1 MKTEGSLTTGFTVT
15 LLVIFL
21 IGQLLGLILF
31 WGIYQRVY
39 TVLLYQGTLLIAII
53 IGAMVF
59 FRRNVR
65 KPLKD
70 LRASINEIAEGDL
83 TAPIPHTGV
92 TEIRALTD
100 VLDSFLS
107 QLRNTIHKLHLTM
120 TNTVTAMRQIKSH
133 MDKITD
139 GVNTQFLLE
148 EKAISTLRNAEE
160 SQKNTTQST
169 HNISKFS
176 EENASSLIEISS
188 THDEVS
194 KGIGE
199 LSRSLADICS
209 TMAEMSAMAKE
220 TAKNTED
227 LSTSTAETVASVSE
241 ITTNLKGVEESTRE
255 SARLAS
261 DVRRIGSEE
270 GVLRLTDALDDMEK
284 ITESANRSLE
294 FVSLLAQRSRNIEK
308 ILSVITDVVK
318 QTNLLG
324 TNAAIL
330 AEQAGEYGKGFSVV
344 AGEIKTLAGK
354 TASSA
359 KEIAEIIK
367 SLQREMAEAIHV
379 AELSKAGVE
388 KGKESLLSFAQSFGQ
403 VIETA
408 QKSDRMASQIQKA
421 TEEQAKA
428 VTQINSAMEMIQMTV
443 EHLTKNTNEQERG
456 SGHILGIAEKLK
468 DTAEFIKRSMQEQN
482 AALHLISKNLELSND
497 RVKYIIDTS
506 SEHGRFNDE
515 LLLAVDKIKT
525 LSHETASVIEEMAHS
540 FDMLY
545 QNVETLKKDMEGF
558 KLG

>member
-1 MKTEGSLTTGFTVT
+1 MKTHVSLTTGFTAT
-15 LLVIFL
+15 ILVIFL

-39 TVLLYQGTLLIAII
+39 TVFLYQGILLIAII
-53 IGAMVF
+53 VGAMLF
-59 FRRNVR
+59 LRRNVR

-70 LRASINEIAEGDL
+70 LRTSINKIAEGDL
-83 TAPIPHTGV
+83 RAPISHTGV

-120 TNTVTAMRQIKSH
+120 TDTVTAIRQIKSH

-139 GVNTQFLLE
+139 GVNTQFHLE

-160 SQKNTTQST
+160 SQKSATQRS
-169 HNISKFS
+169 HNISKSS

-188 THDEVS
+188 AHDEVS

-199 LSRSLADICS
+199 LSRSLGDICS

-220 TAKNTED
+220 TSKNTED

-241 ITTNLKGVEESTRE
+241 ITANLKGVEESTRE

-270 GVLRLTDALDDMEK
+270 GVLRLTDALDDIEK
-284 ITESANRSLE
+284 IAESANKSLE
-294 FVSLLAQRSRNIEK
+294 FVSRLAQRSRDIEK

-344 AGEIKTLAGK
+344 AGEIKALARK

-359 KEIAEIIK
+359 KEIGEIIN
-367 SLQREMAEAIHV
+367 SLKREMEEAIHV
-379 AELSKAGVE
+379 TELGKAGVE
-388 KGKESLLSFAQSFGQ
+388 KGKESLLSLAQSFGK
-403 VIETA
+403 VIEAA
-408 QKSDRMASQIQKA
+408 QKSDKMASQIQKA
-421 TEEQAKA
+421 TEEQVRA

-443 EHLTKNTNEQERG
+443 EHLTKNTTEQERG

-468 DTAEFIKRSMQEQN
+468 DIAEFIKRSMQEQN

-497 RVKYIIDTS
+497 RVKYIIDAS
-506 SEHGRFNDE
+506 SEYGRFNDE
-515 LLLAVDKIKT
+515 LLLAMDKIKT

-540 FDMLY
+540 FDILY

-558 KLG
+558 RLG